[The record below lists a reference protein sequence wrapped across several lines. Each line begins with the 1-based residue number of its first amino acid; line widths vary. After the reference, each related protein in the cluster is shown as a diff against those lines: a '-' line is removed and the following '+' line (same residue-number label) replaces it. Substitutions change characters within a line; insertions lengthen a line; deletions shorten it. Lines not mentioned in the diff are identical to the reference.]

1 MSNNIRQDVM
11 TLPIVS
17 NKSNNLN
24 NNTCSTGNKKYNGK
38 KNTECNF
45 KTILESK
52 IAKYDK
58 EVKK

>member
-1 MSNNIRQDVM
+1 M

-17 NKSNNLN
+17 DKSSNL
-24 NNTCSTGNKKYNGK
+24 NNTCSIGNKKYNGK

-45 KTILESK
+45 KTILDSK
-52 IAKYDK
+52 VAKYGK

>member
-1 MSNNIRQDVM
+1 M

-17 NKSNNLN
+17 NKSSNLN
-24 NNTCSTGNKKYNGK
+24 NNTCSNGNKKYNGK

-45 KTILESK
+45 KTILDSK

>member
-1 MSNNIRQDVM
+1 MSNIIRQDVM

-17 NKSNNLN
+17 DKSSNLN
-24 NNTCSTGNKKYNGK
+24 NTCFTGNKKYNGK